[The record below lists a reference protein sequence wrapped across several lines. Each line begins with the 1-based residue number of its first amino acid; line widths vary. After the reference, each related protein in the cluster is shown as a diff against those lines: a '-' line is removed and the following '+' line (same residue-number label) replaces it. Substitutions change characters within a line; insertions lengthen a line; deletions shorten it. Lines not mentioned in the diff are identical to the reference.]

1 MPLHRLGRALARME
15 GVIMKTKVV
24 WTTREW
30 ELIARWF
37 IEQNLDPKHR
47 GFSTRLG
54 AAQDARL
61 PADRRRGLVGLD
73 SRVRQTLSEAMNRV
87 QKRLE
92 SKPVSEKSA
101 KANLESI
108 GLEALLVEVAR
119 RVARLLTP
127 PAVIDTAIPTIDNG
141 PAKKHNPFGVQEER
155 KRRNGFCIVGPDSA
169 LQARLNNDFN
179 DVPLK
184 FSAFGENPAR
194 IADVCGNSVAVLGLT
209 RFMSH
214 AQQQAA
220 RATGLPVHLFS
231 TILELRNYIKEHA

>member
-1 MPLHRLGRALARME
+1 MKPK
-15 GVIMKTKVV
+15 VI

-30 ELIARWF
+30 ETVAQYFL
-37 IEQNLDPKHR
+37 ETGQDPSDR
-47 GFSTRLG
+47 GFRTTLG

-61 PADRRRGLVGLD
+61 PADRRRGIVGLD
-73 SRVRQTLSEAMNRV
+73 SKVRRTLSEAMNRV

-92 SKPVSEKSA
+92 SLPDLEKPATEKSEEF
-101 KANLESI
+101 KLENI

-119 RVARLLTP
+119 RVARLLDP
-127 PAVIDTAIPTIDNG
+127 PAAMSTLDAPPHIDDAPSRR
-141 PAKKHNPFGVQEER
+141 HNPFGVQEER
-155 KRRNGFCIVGPDSA
+155 KHRNGFCIIGPDPA
-169 LQARLNNDFN
+169 LQARLEKDFS

-214 AQQQAA
+214 AQQKAA
-220 RATGLPVHLFS
+220 RATGLPLHFFS